1 MASLT
6 ESEHTMNTHEIE
18 NLVFRASGGDPQAKA
33 TLRQQMEPQVVRL
46 VRCILKTGVAHNAF
60 GRRALAEAQRLG
72 GAAPQAG
79 ASELLVGRVARRML
93 ELAVTGAADTNQA
106 RRGMLD
112 TVPAA

>member
-1 MASLT
+1 
-6 ESEHTMNTHEIE
+6 MNTNEIE

-46 VRCILKTGVAHNAF
+46 VRCIMKTGVAHNAF

-72 GAAPQAG
+72 GAAPPPGVA

-93 ELAVTGAADTNQA
+93 ELAMTGVAETNHA